1 MLQKDIY
8 NYKYIQE
15 QLRVK
20 KERAAQAMG
29 TNKDQE
35 ENMVPTMFQGGGD
48 DDSASFGSFGQ
59 DDNAYDDD
67 DDEISKQ
74 VLDKIGSNSEESKET
89 ED

>member
-29 TNKDQE
+29 TNKEQD
-35 ENMVPTMFQGGGD
+35 ENMIPTMFQGGGD
-48 DDSASFGSFGQ
+48 EDSASFGSFEQ
-59 DDNAYDDD
+59 DDSPYEIG
-67 DDEISKQ
+67 DEISNA
-74 VLDKIGSNSEESKET
+74 VLDKINSNSEESKDT
-89 ED
+89 

>member
-59 DDNAYDDD
+59 DDDAYDE

-74 VLDKIGSNSEESKET
+74 VLDKINSNSEESKDT
-89 ED
+89 QD